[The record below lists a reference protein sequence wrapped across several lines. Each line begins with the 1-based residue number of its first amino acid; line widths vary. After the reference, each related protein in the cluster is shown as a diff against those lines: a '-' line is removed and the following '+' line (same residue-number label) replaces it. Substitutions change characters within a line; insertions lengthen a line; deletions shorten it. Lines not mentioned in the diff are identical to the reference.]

1 MNNFKIR
8 LIVSLLAFPLI
19 YVLLYQKTLSNLLIL
34 IVFLFCIFE
43 WVKIFK
49 KKNAIFF
56 FGLIVLFVF
65 LLSLLRIYNFEEFNL
80 IFLWLIILTWLS
92 DIGGYIFGKLFGGP
106 KLTQISPNKT
116 WAGAIGSI
124 ILSQLAFLIF
134 FLNSDYKFNITII
147 FVQLFLSIIGQ
158 FGDILM
164 SYVKRKNN
172 KKNTSN
178 FIPGHGGFLDRVD
191 GLIWIIILEIFLF
204 NKKKNLHFRVNR
216 KYWKINF
223 TDHLKK

>member
-1 MNNFKIR
+1 MSNFKKR
-8 LIVSLLAFPLI
+8 LSVSLLAFPLI

-56 FGLIVLFVF
+56 LGLIVLFAF
-65 LLSLLRIYNFEEFNL
+65 LLSLLRIYNYEEFNL
-80 IFLWLIILTWLS
+80 TFLWLIVLTWLS

-106 KLTQISPNKT
+106 KLIQISPNKT
-116 WAGAIGSI
+116 WIGAIGSI
-124 ILSQLAFLIF
+124 ILSQFAFLIF

-147 FVQLFLSIIGQ
+147 FMQLFLSIIGQ

-172 KKNTSN
+172 KKDTSN

-191 GLIWIIILEIFLF
+191 GLIWIIIFG
-204 NKKKNLHFRVNR
+204 
-216 KYWKINF
+216 NF
-223 TDHLKK
+223 FI

>member
-1 MNNFKIR
+1 MNNFKKR
-8 LIVSLLAFPLI
+8 LSVSLLVFPLI
-19 YVLLYQKTLSNLLIL
+19 YILLYQKTLSNLLIL
-34 IVFLFCIFE
+34 VVFLFCIFE

-56 FGLIVLFVF
+56 LGLIVLFFF

-80 IFLWLIILTWLS
+80 TFLWLIVLTWLS
-92 DIGGYIFGKLFGGP
+92 DIGGYVFGKLFGGP

-124 ILSQLAFLIF
+124 ILSQFAFLIF
-134 FLNSDYKFNITII
+134 FLNSNYKFNITII
-147 FVQLFLSIIGQ
+147 FMQLFLSIIGQ

-172 KKNTSN
+172 KKDSSN

-191 GLIWIIILEIFLF
+191 GLIWIIIFG
-204 NKKKNLHFRVNR
+204 
-216 KYWKINF
+216 NF
-223 TDHLKK
+223 FI

>member
-1 MNNFKIR
+1 MSNFKKR
-8 LIVSLLAFPLI
+8 LSVSFLAFPLI

-49 KKNAIFF
+49 KKNVIFF
-56 FGLIVLFVF
+56 LGLIVLFVF

-116 WAGAIGSI
+116 WAGTIGSI
-124 ILSQLAFLIF
+124 ILSQFSFLIF

-147 FVQLFLSIIGQ
+147 FMQLFLSIIGQ

-172 KKNTSN
+172 KKDTSN

-191 GLIWIIILEIFLF
+191 GLIWIIIFG
-204 NKKKNLHFRVNR
+204 
-216 KYWKINF
+216 NF
-223 TDHLKK
+223 FI

>member
-1 MNNFKIR
+1 MNNFKKR
-8 LIVSLLAFPLI
+8 LSVSLLAFPLI

-56 FGLIVLFVF
+56 LGLIVLFFF
-65 LLSLLRIYNFEEFNL
+65 LLSLLRIYNFKEFNL
-80 IFLWLIILTWLS
+80 TFLWLIVLTWLS

-124 ILSQLAFLIF
+124 ILSQFAFLIF
-134 FLNSDYKFNITII
+134 FLNSNYKFNIIII
-147 FVQLFLSIIGQ
+147 FMQLFLSIIGQ

-172 KKNTSN
+172 KKDTSN

-191 GLIWIIILEIFLF
+191 GLIWIIIFG
-204 NKKKNLHFRVNR
+204 
-216 KYWKINF
+216 NF
-223 TDHLKK
+223 FI

>member
-1 MNNFKIR
+1 MSNFKKR
-8 LIVSLLAFPLI
+8 LIVSLLAFPFI
-19 YVLLYQKTLSNLLIL
+19 YILLYQKILSNLLIL

-56 FGLIVLFVF
+56 LGLIVLFAF

-80 IFLWLIILTWLS
+80 TFLWLIILTWLS

-124 ILSQLAFLIF
+124 ILSQFAFLIF
-134 FLNSDYKFNITII
+134 FLNSNYKFNINII
-147 FVQLFLSIIGQ
+147 FMQLFLSIIGQ

-164 SYVKRKNN
+164 SYIKRKNN
-172 KKNTSN
+172 KKDTSN

-191 GLIWIIILEIFLF
+191 GLIWIIIFG
-204 NKKKNLHFRVNR
+204 
-216 KYWKINF
+216 NF
-223 TDHLKK
+223 FI

>member
-1 MNNFKIR
+1 MNNFKKR
-8 LIVSLLAFPLI
+8 LSVSLLAFPLI

-56 FGLIVLFVF
+56 FGLIVLFAF
-65 LLSLLRIYNFEEFNL
+65 LLSLLRIYNYEEFNL
-80 IFLWLIILTWLS
+80 TFLWLIVLTWLS

-124 ILSQLAFLIF
+124 ILSQFAFLIF
-134 FLNSDYKFNITII
+134 FLNSNYKFNITII
-147 FVQLFLSIIGQ
+147 FMQLFLSIIGQ
-158 FGDILM
+158 FGDITM

-172 KKNTSN
+172 KKTNKTIN
-178 FIPGHGGFLDRVD
+178 PKKKIAFFL
-191 GLIWIIILEIFLF
+191 LKILTHSKIQ
-204 NKKKNLHFRVNR
+204 NKKTI
-216 KYWKINF
+216 KINKLDKVF
-223 TDHLKK
+223 W

>member
-1 MNNFKIR
+1 MNNFKKR
-8 LIVSLLAFPLI
+8 LSVSLLAFPLI

-56 FGLIVLFVF
+56 LGLIVLFVF
-65 LLSLLRIYNFEEFNL
+65 LLSLLRIYNYEEFNL
-80 IFLWLIILTWLS
+80 TFLWLIVLTWLS

-116 WAGAIGSI
+116 WIGAIGSI
-124 ILSQLAFLIF
+124 ILSQFAFLIF

-147 FVQLFLSIIGQ
+147 FMQLFLSIIGQ

-172 KKNTSN
+172 KKDTSN

-191 GLIWIIILEIFLF
+191 GLIWIIIFG
-204 NKKKNLHFRVNR
+204 
-216 KYWKINF
+216 NF
-223 TDHLKK
+223 FI

>member
-1 MNNFKIR
+1 MNNFKKR
-8 LIVSLLAFPLI
+8 LSVSLLAFPLI

-56 FGLIVLFVF
+56 LGLIVLFVF

-124 ILSQLAFLIF
+124 ILSQFAFLIF

-147 FVQLFLSIIGQ
+147 FMQLFLSIIGQ

-172 KKNTSN
+172 KKDTSN

-191 GLIWIIILEIFLF
+191 GLIWIIIFG
-204 NKKKNLHFRVNR
+204 
-216 KYWKINF
+216 NF
-223 TDHLKK
+223 FIK

>member
-1 MNNFKIR
+1 MNNFKKR
-8 LIVSLLAFPLI
+8 LSVSLLAFPLI

-49 KKNAIFF
+49 RKNAIFF
-56 FGLIVLFVF
+56 LGLIVLFVF

-80 IFLWLIILTWLS
+80 TFLWLIVLTWLS

-124 ILSQLAFLIF
+124 ILSQFAFLIF
-134 FLNSDYKFNITII
+134 FLNSNYKFNIIII
-147 FVQLFLSIIGQ
+147 FIQLFLSIIGQ

-172 KKNTSN
+172 KKDTSN

-191 GLIWIIILEIFLF
+191 GLIWITIFG
-204 NKKKNLHFRVNR
+204 
-216 KYWKINF
+216 NF
-223 TDHLKK
+223 FI

>member
-1 MNNFKIR
+1 MSNFKKR
-8 LIVSLLAFPLI
+8 LSVSLLAFPLI
-19 YVLLYQKTLSNLLIL
+19 YILLYQKTLSNLLIL

-56 FGLIVLFVF
+56 LGLIVLFAF

-80 IFLWLIILTWLS
+80 TFLWLIILTWLS

-124 ILSQLAFLIF
+124 ILSQFAFLIF
-134 FLNSDYKFNITII
+134 FLNSNYKFNITII
-147 FVQLFLSIIGQ
+147 FMQLFLSIIGQ

-172 KKNTSN
+172 KKDTSN

-191 GLIWIIILEIFLF
+191 GLIWIIIFG
-204 NKKKNLHFRVNR
+204 
-216 KYWKINF
+216 NF
-223 TDHLKK
+223 FI

>member
-1 MNNFKIR
+1 MNNFKKR
-8 LIVSLLAFPLI
+8 LIVSLFAFPLI
-19 YVLLYQKTLSNLLIL
+19 YVFLYQKTLSNLLIF
-34 IVFLFCIFE
+34 IIFIFCIFE

-49 KKNAIFF
+49 RKNAIFF
-56 FGLIVLFVF
+56 LGIIVLFVF

-92 DIGGYIFGKLFGGP
+92 DIGGYIFGKLFGGL

-124 ILSQLAFLIF
+124 ILSQFAFLIF
-134 FLNSDYKFNITII
+134 FLNSNYKFNIIII
-147 FVQLFLSIIGQ
+147 FMQLFLSIIGQ

-172 KKNTSN
+172 KKDTSN

-191 GLIWIIILEIFLF
+191 GLIWIIIFG
-204 NKKKNLHFRVNR
+204 
-216 KYWKINF
+216 NF
-223 TDHLKK
+223 FI

>member
-1 MNNFKIR
+1 MSNFKKR
-8 LIVSLLAFPLI
+8 LCVSLLAFPLI
-19 YVLLYQKTLSNLLIL
+19 YILLNQKALSNLLIL
-34 IVFLFCIFE
+34 IVFLFCVFE

-56 FGLIVLFVF
+56 FGLIILFVF

-80 IFLWLIILTWLS
+80 TFLWLIVLTWLS

-124 ILSQLAFLIF
+124 ILSQFAFLIF
-134 FLNSDYKFNITII
+134 FFNSNYKFNITII
-147 FVQLFLSIIGQ
+147 FIQLFLSIIGQ

-164 SYVKRKNN
+164 SYVKRNNN
-172 KKNTSN
+172 KKDTSN

-191 GLIWIIILEIFLF
+191 GLIWIIIFGNIF
-204 NKKKNLHFRVNR
+204 
-216 KYWKINF
+216 I
-223 TDHLKK
+223 

>member
-1 MNNFKIR
+1 MSNFKKR
-8 LIVSLLAFPLI
+8 LSVSLLAFPLI

-56 FGLIVLFVF
+56 LGLIVLFAF
-65 LLSLLRIYNFEEFNL
+65 LLSLLRIYNYEEFNL
-80 IFLWLIILTWLS
+80 TFLWLIVLTWLS

-124 ILSQLAFLIF
+124 ILSQFAFLIF
-134 FLNSDYKFNITII
+134 FLNSNYKFNITII
-147 FVQLFLSIIGQ
+147 FMQLFLSIIGQ

-164 SYVKRKNN
+164 SYIKRKNN
-172 KKNTSN
+172 KKDTSN

-191 GLIWIIILEIFLF
+191 GLIWIIIFG
-204 NKKKNLHFRVNR
+204 
-216 KYWKINF
+216 NF
-223 TDHLKK
+223 FI

>member
-1 MNNFKIR
+1 MSNFKKR

-19 YVLLYQKTLSNLLIL
+19 YILFYQKVLSNLLIL

-56 FGLIVLFVF
+56 LGLIVLFAF

-80 IFLWLIILTWLS
+80 TFLWLIILTWLS

-124 ILSQLAFLIF
+124 ILSQFAFLIF
-134 FLNSDYKFNITII
+134 FLNSNYKFNINII
-147 FVQLFLSIIGQ
+147 FMQLFLSIIGQ

-172 KKNTSN
+172 KKDTSN

-191 GLIWIIILEIFLF
+191 GLIWIIIFG
-204 NKKKNLHFRVNR
+204 
-216 KYWKINF
+216 NF
-223 TDHLKK
+223 SI